1 MKVLRYIL
9 IALAVALLLVAAWY
23 LSAIVIYI
31 IISAVLA
38 LIGRPLADRLQKIKI
53 KEKNLP
59 TALSAAITL
68 LTIWAVMITFFVV
81 FIPLVI
87 QEGQALSSINVNE
100 VVENLKEP
108 IQKAQDV
115 YNEYTPSSEQRPLK
129 EVASE
134 RLKTL
139 LSISNI
145 TNVFSAITG
154 ALGNIFIAL
163 FAISFITFFFL
174 KEKNMLT
181 RFILLIV
188 PTRWDSE
195 ALHAMLSIKKLLSRY
210 FIGLVVQI
218 SLIFIGVTIGLS
230 IVGINFNHIMLIALF
245 AALINVIPYIGP
257 ILGIIFGLTVGIAT
271 HLHLDFYNEMLP
283 LLGYMTLAFLI
294 VQLMDN
300 FLFQP
305 LIFSNSVKAHPLEI
319 FLVILSAGTLAG
331 IGGMVLAIPSYTIIR
346 VIAKEFFSKY
356 RFVKKMTEKI

>member
-1 MKVLRYIL
+1 MKVLRYLL
-9 IALAVALLLVAAWY
+9 IFLAVALFLVGAWY
-23 LSAIVIYI
+23 LSAIVMYI

-38 LIGRPLADRLQKIKI
+38 LIGRPLADRLQRLKIKG
-53 KEKNLP
+53 KTFP
-59 TALSAAITL
+59 SALAAAITL
-68 LTIWAVMITFFVV
+68 LTIWAVMITFFIV

-87 QEGQALSSINVNE
+87 QEGQALSSINVND

-108 IQKAQDV
+108 IQKVQNV
-115 YNEYTPSSEQRPLK
+115 YNEYTPNDEQRPLK

-134 RLKTL
+134 RLKSL

-163 FAISFITFFFL
+163 FSISFITFFFL

-188 PTRWDSE
+188 PTKWDSE

-218 SLIFIGVTIGLS
+218 SLIFTGVTIGLS
-230 IVGINFNHIMLIALF
+230 IVGIDFNHVMLIALF

-257 ILGIIFGLTVGIAT
+257 ILGIIFGLTVGVAT
-271 HLHLDFYNEMLP
+271 HLHLDFYNELMP
-283 LLGYMTLAFLI
+283 LLGYMTIAFLI

-319 FLVILSAGTLAG
+319 FLVILTAGTLAG